1 MSTLREISIFC
12 DKCGRWERFQTNLIR
27 IVENRVKSAGWER
40 RKTKV
45 GVRHICKQCVESRNT
60 EEVEFEIWE

>member
-27 IVENRVKSAGWER
+27 IVENHVKTAGWER
-40 RKTKV
+40 RRTKV
-45 GVRHICKQCVESRNT
+45 GIKHICRDCVDSRIQ